1 MNELQQP
8 IFSALAAPLRR
19 DLLLNLAQNSPR
31 TATELAEEHP
41 ITRQGILKHL
51 NILEDAGLVTVRQV
65 GREKQY
71 TLTPEPLGELEQWI
85 DVIGAIWDARLLRL
99 KSFVE
104 NEEG

>member
-51 NILEDAGLVTVRQV
+51 NIL
-65 GREKQY
+65 
-71 TLTPEPLGELEQWI
+71 
-85 DVIGAIWDARLLRL
+85 
-99 KSFVE
+99 
-104 NEEG
+104 